1 MKKFNYYIVYIYNN
15 VMGTSVVEL
24 NFKIKDYEDI
34 KDIADYISKKYC
46 NNKQVLILNW
56 KRIRKG

>member
-1 MKKFNYYIVYIYNN
+1 MKYNYYIVYIFNN
-15 VMGTSVVEL
+15 VVGTSVVEL

-46 NNKQVLILNW
+46 NNKQVLNLNR

>member
-1 MKKFNYYIVYIYNN
+1 MRKFNYYIVYIFGN
-15 VMGTSVVEL
+15 VVGTSVVEL
-24 NFKIKDYEDI
+24 NFKIKDWEHI
-34 KDIADYISKKYC
+34 KDIADYISKESC

>member
-1 MKKFNYYIVYIYNN
+1 MRKFNYYIVYIFNN
-15 VMGTSVVEL
+15 VVGTSVVEL

>member
-1 MKKFNYYIVYIYNN
+1 MKKYNYYIVYIFNN
-15 VMGTSVVEL
+15 VVGTSVVEL
-24 NFKIKDYEDI
+24 NFKIKDWENI
-34 KDIADYISKKYC
+34 KDIADYISKDCC

>member
-1 MKKFNYYIVYIYNN
+1 MRKFNYYIVYIFNN
-15 VMGTSVVEL
+15 VVGTSVVEL

-34 KDIADYISKKYC
+34 KSIADDISKEYC